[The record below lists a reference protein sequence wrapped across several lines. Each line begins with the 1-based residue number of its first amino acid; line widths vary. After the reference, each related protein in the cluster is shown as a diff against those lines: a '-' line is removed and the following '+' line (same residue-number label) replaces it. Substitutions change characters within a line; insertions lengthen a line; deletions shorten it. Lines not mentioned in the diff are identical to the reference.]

1 MTQLNAIAEILRA
14 HGKVSGPEEHFGR
27 KIIFE
32 PAAYPDPKG
41 PRRMRLEIA
50 CDGGSGI
57 GKVGLTAHVGEYC
70 EDIDVEFLRRSVA
83 AGWTSRFGTALV
95 KGYDM
100 GRTGIGEGRVVV
112 RHFMLE
118 SEMEDEAFLLVVN
131 DVVRLWQHVKAE
143 FDRARMQ
150 FRAQQRAERRDR
162 MTVDRVRRRLAD
174 PRHRLNRLV
183 GLAPV
188 KATVRRLVAVNELNV
203 LRKEQSLKPL
213 SLSPNLVFTGNPGTG
228 KTTVAAI
235 VATLYKQLGLVSKG
249 HLVTVERADLVAP
262 YIGQTAMKTRK
273 VCESA
278 LGGVLFIDEAYSL
291 TSRNHPSDFGYEALE
306 TLLLFMENHRDDFV
320 VIVAGYTEEMDAFIA
335 SNPGLASRFD
345 ERIHFPDYSETE
357 LMEILVGMLDE
368 DDWTLAPDAKNPV
381 FEVVRSLPRGRGF
394 GNAREM
400 RRLKEA
406 LVGGRALALAGSST
420 ATRDELRMITAD
432 AVPMPAPRQ
441 LEYLEGFEV
450 AG

>member
-1 MTQLNAIAEILRA
+1 MTQLNAIAEILRR

-27 KIIFE
+27 KIVFE
-32 PAAYPDPKG
+32 PGSYPDPKG
-41 PRRMRLEIA
+41 PRRMRLEIS
-50 CDGGSGI
+50 CSDGTGI
-57 GKVGLTAHVGEYC
+57 GKVGLTARVGDYC
-70 EDIDVEFLRRSVA
+70 EDIDIDFLRRSVA
-83 AGWTSRFGTALV
+83 AGGTSRFGTALV

-100 GRTGIGEGRVVV
+100 AQTGIGEGRVVV
-112 RHFMLE
+112 RHFLLE
-118 SEMEDEAFLLVVN
+118 SEMEDEAFMVVVN
-131 DVVRLWQHVKAE
+131 DLVRLWQHVTSE
-143 FDRARMQ
+143 FDMARQRFRAR
-150 FRAQQRAERRDR
+150 QRAERRDR
-162 MTVDRVRRRLAD
+162 IMADRIRRHLAD
-174 PRHRLNRLV
+174 PRHQLNRLV

-188 KATVRRLVAVNELNV
+188 KSTVRRLVAVNELNV
-203 LRKEQSLKPL
+203 LRKNQDLKPL

-228 KTTVAAI
+228 KTTVASI
-235 VATLYKQLGLVSKG
+235 VATLYKQFGLVSKG
-249 HLVTVERADLVAP
+249 HLVAVERADLVAP

-273 VCESA
+273 LCESA

-320 VIVAGYTEEMDAFIA
+320 VIAAGYTDEMEEFIA

-357 LMEILVGMLDE
+357 LMEILVGMLDD
-368 DDWTLAPDAKNPV
+368 DDWTLAPDAKNPL
-381 FEVVRSLPRGRGF
+381 FEVIRSLPRGRGF

-400 RRLKEA
+400 RRLKEV
-406 LVGGRALALAGSST
+406 LVGGRALALAGNTS
-420 ATRDELRMITAD
+420 ATRDELRIITAD
-432 AVPMPAPRQ
+432 AVPTPAPRE